1 MAQRTSEGQE
11 AGGTLLPIEAGGTL
25 LTIEAGGTLLTIEA
39 GGTLLTIEA
48 GGTLLTIEHRS
59 AYIEQNKIRKSL
71 NTLFQKTVT

>member
-1 MAQRTSEGQE
+1 MAQRTSEGQ
-11 AGGTLLPIEAGGTL
+11 
-25 LTIEAGGTLLTIEA
+25 EA